1 MARISEQEAGGRN
14 VLAFLDMIAVSEL
27 GRGLL
32 TTSDDGYN
40 VIVGST
46 VKAPLL
52 FSSYSDHPR
61 RVIDLPKLGI
71 KSSAAGRYQI
81 LARYY
86 DAYRKQLALSNFG
99 AINQDR
105 IALQLIRECR
115 ALDDIQRGNIAT
127 AISKCRSRWAS
138 LPGAGYGQNE
148 HSAEALLAVYAT
160 AGGRLA

>member
-27 GRGLL
+27 GRGLIAA
-32 TTSDDGYN
+32 SDDGYN

-52 FSSYSDHPR
+52 FRSYSDHPR
-61 RVIDLPKLGI
+61 RLIDLPKLGI
-71 KSSAAGRYQI
+71 KSTAAGRYQV

-86 DAYRKQLALSNFG
+86 DAYRKQLGLSNFG

-105 IALQLIRECR
+105 IALQMIRECR
-115 ALDDIQRGNIAT
+115 ALDDILRGNIAI

-148 HSAEALLAVYAT
+148 HSAEALLAAYAT